1 MGGHGKLGFGG
12 RREDAVTRWVDWGW
26 GGGLEGQGSWRAGG
40 AVSQVE
46 TSFHSVKE
54 WGANEGGRE
63 GCTQEEGRE
72 SRF

>member
-1 MGGHGKLGFGG
+1 MGGLG
-12 RREDAVTRWVDWGW
+12 V